1 MLAMR
6 RWAVRHAGA
15 LERTYRAF
23 RPILR
28 GLQPLVHWL
37 GAERVQQPLARV
49 EAAVKRL
56 IFDCSMCGRCA
67 LSASGMSCP
76 MNCPKG
82 VRNGPCGGVRADGT
96 CELRPEMPCVWVEGW
111 RGSLLMSEGR
121 LPLGLVPPVE
131 HNEAGASSWLRVIC
145 GEASPR
151 AAPAHHTASS
161 GGRLEALLQ
170 SGAFVVTSELSPPD
184 SADPED
190 LHQAAAVFSG
200 AVDALNV
207 TDGAGAYCHLS
218 SLAACTLLF
227 RSGCEPI
234 MQMTCRDRNRI
245 AIQSDIL
252 GAAALGITNLLC
264 LTGDGVEHGD
274 HPGAKPVFDLD
285 AVSLLDTAR
294 TLRDE
299 GRYLSGRRLRSAPRL
314 LLGAA
319 DNPFAP
325 PFDARPVRLAK
336 KIAAG
341 ARFVQTQYCFDVPLL
356 ARYMQRVRDEGL
368 HERCFILVGVGPLVS
383 VKAAQWLQRRVPG
396 VRIPDTV
403 IARLESAADP
413 LREGIRICV
422 EIVQQLREIPG
433 VAGVHV
439 MAHRHHDL
447 VAEIVAGSGALAG
460 RRAMFGAQATFE
472 DGR

>member
-96 CELRPEMPCVWVEGW
+96 CELRPEMPCVWVESW

-131 HNEAGASSWLRVIC
+131 HNEAGTSSWLRVIC
-145 GEASPR
+145 GEASPG
-151 AAPAHHTASS
+151 AAPAHQAASS

-218 SLAACTLLF
+218 SLAACTLLL

-299 GRYLSGRRLRSAPRL
+299 GRFLSGRRLRSAPRL

-325 PFDARPVRLAK
+325 PFDARPARLAK
-336 KIAAG
+336 KIAVG

-447 VAEIVAGSGALAG
+447 VAEIVAGSGAFAG

>member
-15 LERTYRAF
+15 LERTYLAF
-23 RPILR
+23 RLILH
-28 GLQPLVHWL
+28 GLRPLVRWL

-56 IFDCSMCGRCA
+56 MFDCRMCGRCA

-96 CELRPEMPCVWVEGW
+96 CELRPEMPCVWVESW

-145 GEASPR
+145 GEASPG
-151 AAPAHHTASS
+151 AAPAHQAVSS

-403 IARLESAADP
+403 IARLESAPDP

-422 EIVQQLREIPG
+422 EMVQQLREIPG